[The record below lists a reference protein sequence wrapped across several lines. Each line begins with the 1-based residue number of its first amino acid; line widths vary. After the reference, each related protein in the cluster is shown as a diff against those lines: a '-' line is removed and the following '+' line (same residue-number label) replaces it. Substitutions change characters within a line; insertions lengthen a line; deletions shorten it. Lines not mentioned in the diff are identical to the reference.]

1 MSFSA
6 LGAFL
11 WLPLKSYHCAFL
23 PIHSSIPDCLLDT
36 SDPAF
41 YVEPIMKY
49 PKIDPRLFVKN
60 RQRFSKQLKP
70 NSVAVLNSN
79 DFMPTSADGYHP
91 FIQQTDL
98 FYLSGIDQEETVLV
112 IYPDAPEKKHKAIL
126 FIKKTNEQIATWEG
140 QKLSK
145 ETAQDISGIKT
156 VHWTS
161 ELDGILRPLII
172 QSENIY
178 LNTNEHLRAAVTV
191 ETRDTR
197 FLESCRQAFP
207 LHHYERLAPI
217 MHDLRA
223 VKSPLEIELIKAA
236 CSITAKAFRRLLGF
250 IRPGVWDYEVEAEIV
265 YEFMRNRSSGPAF
278 ETIVA
283 SGTDACTLHY
293 VKNDKQCHQGDL
305 VLIDFGAEYA
315 NYAADVT
322 RTVPVNGKFSKRQKE
337 VYNAVLKIQKA
348 AIQML
353 KPGNALEAY
362 QEKVVQLM
370 EAELIRLGVLKK
382 ADIKKQPADS
392 PLYKKFFPHGAS
404 HHLGL
409 DVHDYG
415 DKYRKFEPGMVF
427 TCEPGIYIR
436 DESIGVR
443 IENDILITPK
453 GPVDLTETIPREVDE
468 IEDLMNQ
475 GK

>member
-250 IRPGVWDYEVEAEIV
+250 IRPGVWEYEVEAEIV

-348 AIQML
+348 AIKML

>member
-1 MSFSA
+1 
-6 LGAFL
+6 
-11 WLPLKSYHCAFL
+11 
-23 PIHSSIPDCLLDT
+23 
-36 SDPAF
+36 
-41 YVEPIMKY
+41 MKY

-112 IYPDAPEKKHKAIL
+112 IYPDAPEKKHKEIL
-126 FIKKTNEQIATWEG
+126 FIKETNEQIATWEG
-140 QKLSK
+140 QKHSK

-236 CSITAKAFRRLLGF
+236 CEITGKAFRRLLGF
-250 IRPGVWDYEVEAEIV
+250 IRPGVWEYEVEAEIV
-265 YEFMRNRSSGPAF
+265 HEFMRNRSSGPAF

-337 VYNAVLKIQKA
+337 VYNAVLKVQKA
-348 AIQML
+348 AIKML

-362 QEKVVQLM
+362 QKKVVQLM
-370 EAELIRLGVLKK
+370 EAELARLGVLKK